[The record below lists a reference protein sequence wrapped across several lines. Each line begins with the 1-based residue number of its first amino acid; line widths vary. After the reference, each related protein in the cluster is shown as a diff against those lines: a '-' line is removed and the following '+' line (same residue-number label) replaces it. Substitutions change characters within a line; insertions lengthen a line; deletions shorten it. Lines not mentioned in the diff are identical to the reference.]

1 MAACSGFPTTQGS
14 QLTEGGSQPDNDTT
28 QGTEGGSQPD
38 QCFQPILRSPVNGTP
53 WFHNFN
59 RFYFRVMRGD
69 MYDLKCVEHPLKDAF
84 RHGPEFKWDL
94 FDNLRGQYGPKG
106 YTPLNLFQ
114 GSLGRCRRRLINTT
128 STHKGRRMGPA
139 YMVKL
144 DFRQAAL
151 KSVLLPHDII
161 DLTTKESMIAYW
173 GDFLENE
180 ELAKLKPPG
189 IGFCWKGFRD
199 LWRFMSLIYDDGT
212 VGGCLNDYIDLDD
225 NGDPVWRGQADA
237 EPTRPHGSQSDP
249 ASSEQVAETT
259 SPSSEQVAA
268 PPNVAAAATDLPD
281 KLASLTLQLSG
292 ARSPVMSNDQSP
304 QASKAIDEDNGAP
317 SLVSNDQS
325 HQESKG
331 NDEDNL
337 APSQVSDD
345 QSHQESEWKDVVDGF
360 NIVTSTNSV
369 IPALR

>member
-1 MAACSGFPTTQGS
+1 MA
-14 QLTEGGSQPDNDTT
+14 
-28 QGTEGGSQPD
+28 
-38 QCFQPILRSPVNGTP
+38 
-53 WFHNFN
+53 
-59 RFYFRVMRGD
+59 
-69 MYDLKCVEHPLKDAF
+69 
-84 RHGPEFKWDL
+84 
-94 FDNLRGQYGPKG
+94 LRGFTTSTDFISGPKG

-144 DFRQAAL
+144 DFHQAAL

-199 LWRFMSLIYDDGT
+199 LWRFMFLIRDDGIAW
-212 VGGCLNDYIDLDD
+212 GCLHDYIDLDD
-225 NGDPVWRGQADA
+225 NGDPFLRQYADA
-237 EPTRPHGSQSDP
+237 EPTRPHGSQPTP
-249 ASSEQVAETT
+249 ASSEQVAAPPNVAAAATDLPDKLASPTLQLSGARSPVMSNDQSSEQVAETT

-292 ARSPVMSNDQSP
+292 ARSPVT
-304 QASKAIDEDNGAP
+304 
-317 SLVSNDQS
+317 VSYT
-325 HQESKG
+325 H
-331 NDEDNL
+331 L
-337 APSQVSDD
+337 TLPT
-345 QSHQESEWKDVVDGF
+345 
-360 NIVTSTNSV
+360 I
-369 IPALR
+369 LRV